1 MKSSIERAA
10 RAVIGYRETSD
21 PSDRVRYSDYFL
33 QHAVALRDIGLS
45 ADEAVDR
52 IAGEAT
58 SILTRVDDEG
68 FVRRPERRE
77 LETLIKELLTPLTSA
92 QDRPSYSDQRTS
104 LRASRRTSDAARS
117 SLTGGEAVST
127 SAAEIPQE
135 KVVSGAEH
143 GSHRRLG
150 VLSLALASVGVVYGD
165 IGTSPLYAFKVA
177 VRAAVGDGP
186 ITSATVLGV
195 LSLILWAL
203 IITVT
208 VKYVLILLRA
218 DNNGEGGTLALTA
231 LAARVLGHR
240 SAILFTF
247 GMIGAAMFYGDSVI
261 TPAIS
266 VLPRSKVS
274 SSLSPL
280 SNTPFF
286 RSPW

>member
-10 RAVIGYRETSD
+10 RALIGYRETRD
-21 PSDRVRYSDYFL
+21 PPDRARYSDDFL
-33 QHAVALRDIGLS
+33 QNAVALSDLGLS
-45 ADEAVDR
+45 VDNAVDR
-52 IAGEAT
+52 IASEAA
-58 SILTRVDDEG
+58 SMLTRVDDEG

-77 LETLIKELLTPLTSA
+77 LETLIKELLIPLTSA
-92 QDRPSYSDQRTS
+92 QVRPSDQRTN
-104 LRASRRTSDAARS
+104 LRASRRTSEAVRP
-117 SLTGGEAVST
+117 SLTGGEAVSA

-135 KVVSGAEH
+135 EVVSGAEN

-186 ITSATVLGV
+186 ITSAAVLGV

-247 GMIGAAMFYGDSVI
+247 GMIGAATFYGDSVI

-266 VLPRSKVS
+266 VLPQSKVS

-286 RSPW
+286 RLPW